1 MDEID
6 LTKVFFLKLAIILS
20 IISQFKN
27 LISSFFFIFF
37 LFFFIFKGFF
47 EKLSAIFNLLLA
59 NL

>member
-6 LTKVFFLKLAIILS
+6 LTKVFFKKLAIILS

-37 LFFFIFKGFF
+37 LFFIFSKVFLKNYPPF
-47 EKLSAIFNLLLA
+47 LICC
-59 NL
+59 